1 MEQKM
6 IAASIKMLLDN
17 AIFVSSICAFAI
29 AQIIKCVLALLNIR
43 DRNAKDIISVLAW
56 KTGGMP
62 SSHSA
67 LVSAMAVSAAFIEGT
82 GSNVFIITFFFAL
95 VIIRDSLGVRRQA
108 GLQAEALNS
117 LGHDLS
123 KKFGIIWQD
132 VKVIQGH
139 NPVEVAVGVS
149 IGIIVSCIFHFS
161 RLATFFS

>member
-1 MEQKM
+1 M
-6 IAASIKMLLDN
+6 IASSIRMLLDN
-17 AIFVSSICAFAI
+17 AIFVSSICAFAL
-29 AQIIKCVLALLNIR
+29 AQILKCVLALLSVK
-43 DRNAKDIISVLAW
+43 DRNVKDIIFVLAW

-67 LVSAMAVSAAFIEGT
+67 LVSAMAASAAFVEGM

-108 GLQAEALNS
+108 GLQAEALNG
-117 LGHDLS
+117 LGRDLS

-149 IGIIVSCIFHFS
+149 MGIVVSCIFHFS
-161 RLATFFS
+161 RLAAFFS